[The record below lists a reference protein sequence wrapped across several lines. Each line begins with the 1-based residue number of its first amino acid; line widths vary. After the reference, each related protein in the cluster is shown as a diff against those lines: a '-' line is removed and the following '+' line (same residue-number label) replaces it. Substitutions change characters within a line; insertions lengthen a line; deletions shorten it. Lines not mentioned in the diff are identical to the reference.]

1 MDALKGARFVQIPFS
16 ASTLGPRNAPAAVD
30 LAMAALHVRT
40 GSLTATRESGVGS
53 FSPTFLQSHI
63 EGRVGRNDVE
73 IFTGSLKRVLMLLMC
88 LRLSMCV

>member
-63 EGRVGRNDVE
+63 EGWGWA
-73 IFTGSLKRVLMLLMC
+73 K
-88 LRLSMCV
+88 

>member
-40 GSLTATRESGVGS
+40 GSLTAPPSCNHTSKAG
-53 FSPTFLQSHI
+53 
-63 EGRVGRNDVE
+63 VGRNDVE
-73 IFTGSLKRVLMLLMC
+73 IFIGNSKRVLMLLMC
-88 LRLSMCV
+88 VRLCMCV